1 MFVTSNTRT
10 NFFFWQYFFTFEYLK
25 LQHCD
30 WSWMRHFKLCLT
42 INAAFWELANYNA
55 LFIHYLNALPCQ
67 NHSKWQ
73 AISWHWQCFALSTEK
88 QLEGQ
93 GKYQCLTV
101 LQSLLVYFMG
111 KQICFLLAAGYLGNT
126 QRTDVCFGPLL
137 RRRIVLNPSVIFL
150 TKTMLNNYDRLPVFQ
165 VEVI

>member
-1 MFVTSNTRT
+1 MVVTSKTET
-10 NFFFWQYFFTFEYLK
+10 PELTSVSLQYFCTWGLNIMYDDQCCFLRTSLLHYIYAAFIQYLK
-25 LQHCD
+25 
-30 WSWMRHFKLCLT
+30 
-42 INAAFWELANYNA
+42 
-55 LFIHYLNALPCQ
+55 ALPCQ
-67 NHSKWQ
+67 NDYSRQ
-73 AISWHWQCFALSTEK
+73 ANYVMLYLKMQSNNFEGPEK
-88 QLEGQ
+88 D
-93 GKYQCLTV
+93 QCLTV